1 MTKPDH
7 QLIQERM
14 AHYANAIDAKDYP
27 AIGDCF
33 THDAEAK
40 YSDFSALLIGRE
52 TILAHMRKALEPLAV
67 TQHIFGNFI
76 VDVDGD
82 VATASCAI
90 LAQHLAGGAEAATY
104 LSGGQYT
111 LKLRRA
117 GGEWRISSAMAREV
131 WSIGDRML
139 LPREP

>member
-1 MTKPDH
+1 VTKPDH

-14 AHYANAIDAKDYP
+14 AHYANAIDAKDYA

-33 THDAEAK
+33 TDDAEAK
-40 YSDFSALLIGRE
+40 YSDFSSLLIGRK
-52 TILAHMRKALEPLAV
+52 TILAHMRKALEPLGV

-76 VDVDGD
+76 VDIDGYA
-82 VATASCAI
+82 ATASCAI
-90 LAQHLAGGAEAATY
+90 IAQHLAAGAEGRTY

-117 GGEWRISSAMAREV
+117 EGEWRIGSAMAREV
-131 WSIGDRML
+131 WSIGDRTL
-139 LPREP
+139 LPSG